1 LVTEKIEGETKYQAR
16 RLLLPETHQTRRTV
30 SCPTLSGRLSRGARH
45 FSGSSAKSV
54 LLLLLTYR
62 RDETMVK
69 PPAAGLDRIF

>member
-1 LVTEKIEGETKYQAR
+1 MGKGFKPQITPDWHGSERYKNEVS
-16 RLLLPETHQTRRTV
+16 LP
-30 SCPTLSGRLSRGARH
+30 LFFL
-45 FSGSSAKSV
+45 SAKSV